1 MHAAAMINRGNVI
14 LALDMGTTGFK
25 SSLVS
30 EDGIFADTVLTEKY
44 LICRKNGKITF
55 PADEYFNMAVRLLKR
70 SCACA
75 SEKKLRIDSIG
86 ITSQAQTYVPV
97 GKDGKAVSDAVIWL
111 DGRAESEAD
120 EVAAGIADF
129 PSHSG
134 FPEPSAQMFLP
145 KIVHLKNK
153 SPAVH
158 SSVWKFLLLNE
169 YIIFRLTGETYG
181 DSSNQGMGGFFDI
194 SKNEISKAA
203 LSLAGIDADQ
213 LARPY
218 PPSSFGRPLTSGIS
232 EMLGIDKV
240 KVYSCGNDQSCAAAG
255 AGLSGE
261 NDILCNFGTAMVVYS
276 LKKKQ
281 PLPVLGNQIVGI
293 SSLRNHYFLLGFE
306 SECGNILET
315 LQRNFYGGNKFGFM
329 FEEAFKTDLEEPG
342 IRGALAAAYPGIRK
356 ISALQGEYSRAA
368 VCRALMEKYAD
379 IFEDILAGVSGN
391 PVPGKIFAS
400 GGLSLSEDWLHF
412 LEKRCA
418 LKFTRIKS
426 CHPALEGVYKT
437 IKQNEVNDEN

>member
-1 MHAAAMINRGNVI
+1 M
-14 LALDMGTTGFK
+14 LALDLGTSSFK
-25 SSLVS
+25 CALVN
-30 EDGIFADTVLTEKY
+30 EDGVIPETVISENY
-44 LICRKNGKITF
+44 VIYRRNGEITF
-55 PADEYFNMAVRLLKR
+55 PAEKYFDIAAKLLKR
-70 SCACA
+70 SCLFA

-97 GKDGKAVSDAVIWL
+97 GKEGEAVSDAVIWL

-120 EVAAGIADF
+120 EVASGIADF

-134 FPEPSAQMFLP
+134 FPKPSAQMFLP

-153 SPAVH
+153 APAVH

-194 SKNEISKAA
+194 SKNEISKVA
-203 LSLAGIDADQ
+203 LSLAGIGADQ

-218 PPSSFGRPLTSGIS
+218 PPSSFGRPLAGGIS
-232 EMLGIDKV
+232 KILGIDKV

-281 PLPVLGNQIVGI
+281 PLPALGNQIAGI
-293 SSLRNHYFLLGFE
+293 SSLGNHYFLLGFE
-306 SECGNILET
+306 SECGNILEA
-315 LQRNFYGGNKFGFM
+315 LQRNFYGENKFGFM
-329 FEEAFKTDLEEPG
+329 LEEALKTDLEEPG
-342 IRGALAAAYPGIRK
+342 IKGALAAVYPAISG
-356 ISALQGEYSRAA
+356 ISALHGKYSRAA
-368 VCRALMEKYAD
+368 VCRALLEKYAD
-379 IFEDILAGVSGN
+379 IFENILASLSGN

-400 GGLSLSEDWLHF
+400 GGLSLSEDWLQF

-418 LKFTRIKS
+418 FKFARMKS

-437 IKQNEVNDEN
+437 INEVNDEN